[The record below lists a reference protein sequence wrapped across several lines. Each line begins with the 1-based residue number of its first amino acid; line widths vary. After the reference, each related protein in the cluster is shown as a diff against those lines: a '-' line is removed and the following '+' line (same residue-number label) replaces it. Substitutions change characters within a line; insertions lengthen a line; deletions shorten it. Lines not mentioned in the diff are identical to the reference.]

1 MRVLGILLLSLLVSL
16 GAHTQ
21 TLFLFGTKVETGS
34 GRTFDLA
41 QTYLFNFEERYIDHR
56 VLIEDGARVTSLIT
70 SMEEVT
76 RGKYVIVTVGYIDQ
90 YLKQGVL
97 NILLDTEE
105 MVFGFEWGEYFINGS
120 YILN

>member
-1 MRVLGILLLSLLVSL
+1 MRVLGTILVFLFISIA
-16 GAHTQ
+16 AHTQ
-21 TLFLFGTKVETGS
+21 TLFLFGNKVETGS

-56 VLIEDGARVTSLIT
+56 VLVEDGARVTSLIT

-90 YLKQGVL
+90 YLRKGVL
-97 NILLDTEE
+97 DILLDTEE